1 MFSTDF
7 KNKAKELL
15 EKYPKKQYAL
25 LPLLHLVQKEKDFI
39 DSDAIHYIAKFCDLS
54 FNHVQGVVSF
64 YSMFKQKKRA
74 KNQISVCTN
83 LSCWI
88 KGATEIVEHL
98 ENKLE
103 VTAHENNPE
112 KTFFLETVECLGA
125 CSSAPVMIVNNK
137 YQENLTIEKVDQI
150 VDAHSK

>member
-7 KNKAKELL
+7 KNTAKKLFK
-15 EKYPKKQYAL
+15 KYPKKQYAL
-25 LPLLHLVQKEKDFI
+25 LPLLHLVQKEKGEI
-39 DSDAIHYIAKFCDLS
+39 DSDAVHHIAKMCEIS

-64 YSMFKQKKRA
+64 YSMFVQKKRA

-88 KGATEIVEHL
+88 KGATEIVKHL

-103 VTAHENNPE
+103 VKAHENNP
-112 KTFFLETVECLGA
+112 TSNFFLETVECLGA
-125 CSSAPVMIVNNK
+125 CSAAPVMIVNNK
-137 YQENLTIEKVDQI
+137 YQENLTTEKVDKI
-150 VDAHSK
+150 IDANSK